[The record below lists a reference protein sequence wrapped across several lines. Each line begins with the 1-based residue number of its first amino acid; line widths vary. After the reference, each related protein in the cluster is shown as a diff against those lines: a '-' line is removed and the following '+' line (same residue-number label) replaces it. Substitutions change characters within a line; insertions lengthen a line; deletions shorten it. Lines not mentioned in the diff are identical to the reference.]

1 MKKLSALFLF
11 VGLMLSAQNNRVI
24 YEYRF
29 APDSTKT
36 DSLKT
41 EWMYL
46 DINKKGS
53 KFYSKSSFESDSIVQ
68 ESIK

>member
-53 KFYSKSSFESDSIVQ
+53 KFYSKASFESDSIV
-68 ESIK
+68 